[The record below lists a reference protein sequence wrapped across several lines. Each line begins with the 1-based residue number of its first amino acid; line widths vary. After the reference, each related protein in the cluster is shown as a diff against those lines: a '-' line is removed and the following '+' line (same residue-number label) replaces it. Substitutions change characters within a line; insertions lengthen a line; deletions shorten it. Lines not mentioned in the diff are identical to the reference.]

1 MNWKQ
6 MKDKVWQ
13 LARDT
18 TRPDE
23 IRATPP
29 QSSDQGVDI
38 ARPAEEISAASEKV
52 QLWRRRVL
60 HRKGAL
66 MHSAMGFGGGQ
77 YSLAMLDTSGIVVS
91 WYEQT
96 DVGDAAKDVINR
108 HVSQFYTPEDV
119 ARSLPDQELRSART
133 DGSNTQEGW
142 RRRADGAVYWGTTVI
157 DALLLRDGR
166 LQGYSHLTRQTQDP
180 MESVPPVEPAVGRR
194 KSALTRLLNLGK
206 SGARGSY
213 AMSVSA

>member
-6 MKDKVWQ
+6 VKDKVWR
-13 LARDT
+13 LARET
-18 TRPDE
+18 TRRDE

-29 QSSDQGVDI
+29 QSSDQGADV

-66 MHSAMGFGGGQ
+66 MHTAMGFGGGQ

-96 DVGDAAKDVINR
+96 DVGDTAKDVVNR

-119 ARSLPDQELRSART
+119 ARSLPEQELHSART

-166 LQGYSHLTRQTQDP
+166 LQGYSHLTRQTRDP
-180 MESVPPVEPAVGRR
+180 METVRPVEPAVQRR
-194 KSALTRLLNLGK
+194 KSALTRLLNLGR

-213 AMSVSA
+213 AMSSSA